1 MSEKSSI
8 YPLIQPIPEEEKR
21 PFWSVM
27 IPTYNP
33 SEFLAETLESI
44 LSQDPGIEE
53 MQIEVVD
60 DSSPDNTAEK
70 IVNEIGKGRVN
81 FYRHPHNLGIS
92 GNWTSCI
99 QRAKGYWVHILHQD
113 DRILPGFYDRFRQV
127 IQQQPSLNT
136 AFCRNIYM
144 DELGNWQYLSNLE
157 SYQAGFLSEWLNK
170 ILVSCAMMC
179 PAVVVRRSV
188 YENLGGFH
196 PDLKYALDWDMW
208 KRISTYNELWYEPE
222 PLACYRI
229 HPTSTS
235 NRLIRT
241 GENISELFK
250 SIELTQE
257 FIPEFFTGELL
268 QQAKEYQTMF
278 AFHLAQGLLANGEI
292 MAAIAQIREG
302 LKGCQSSKV
311 LQAFVGLLNT
321 PESNQLLPGLA
332 QLFVNAEPEQLLKSA
347 TTLPE
352 NLCLKAINLIIFP
365 DWNQPEEILSEE
377 LNIVFQQ
384 LVTHPDK
391 HQIALLVYTGSF
403 SQEDATLILSGI
415 MMNLFMEYDLEETD
429 APEINFLDDSLSPQ
443 QWQALLGQ
451 IHCRIALQNENL
463 SGVFPAGVAGLKSC
477 PLDNL
482 SNILFSLIIAN

>member
-1 MSEKSSI
+1 MSQKLSI
-8 YPLIQPIPEEEKR
+8 YPLIKPLPQGEKR

-60 DSSPDNTAEK
+60 DFSTQNIAEK
-70 IVNEIGKGRVN
+70 IVKEIGKERVN

-127 IQQQPSLNT
+127 IQQQPTLNI
-136 AFCRNIYM
+136 AFCRNVYM

-157 SYQAGFLSEWLNK
+157 NTQAGFLSEWLNK

-208 KRISTYNELWYEPE
+208 KRISADNQVWYEPQ

-250 SIELTQE
+250 SIKITQE
-257 FIPEFFTGELL
+257 FIPEIFAGELL
-268 QQAKEYQTMF
+268 QKAKEYQAMF
-278 AFHLAQGLLANGEI
+278 GFHLAQGLLANGEI
-292 MAAIAQIREG
+292 AAAIAQIQEG
-302 LKGCQSSKV
+302 LKGCQSAKV
-311 LQAFVGLLNT
+311 LKAFVDFLNK
-321 PESNQLLPGLA
+321 PESKKLLPGLA
-332 QLFVNAEPEQLLKSA
+332 QLFVNAEAEQFLSVT

-352 NLCLKAINLIIFP
+352 NICLKAINLIIFP
-365 DWNQPEEILSEE
+365 DWNQPEELLSEE
-377 LNIVFQQ
+377 LSAVFQQ

-415 MMNLFMEYDLEETD
+415 MINLFMEYDFEETD
-429 APEINFLDDSLSPQ
+429 AFDINFIDETLSPQ
-443 QWQALLGQ
+443 QWQTLLPQIKGQ
-451 IHCRIALQNENL
+451 ISLQNETINKQL
-463 SGVFPAGVAGLKSC
+463 AAGLPC
-477 PLDNL
+477 YQLNNL
-482 SNILFSLIIAN
+482 NNTRFLP

>member
-1 MSEKSSI
+1 MSKKSSI
-8 YPLIQPIPEEEKR
+8 YPLIQPIPEGEKR

-60 DSSPDNTAEK
+60 DCSTQNTAEK
-70 IVNEIGKGRVN
+70 IVKEIGKGRVN

-113 DRILPGFYDRFRQV
+113 DRILPGFYSRFRQV
-127 IQQQPSLNT
+127 IQQQPTLNT

-157 SYQAGFLSEWLNK
+157 SYQAGFLSEGLNK

-188 YENLGGFH
+188 YESLGGFH

-208 KRISTYNELWYEPE
+208 KRISAHNQLWYEPE

-250 SIELTQE
+250 SIEITQE
-257 FIPEFFTGELL
+257 FLPDFFADELL
-268 QQAKEYQTMF
+268 QQAKEYQAMF
-278 AFHLAQGLLANGEI
+278 AFHLAQGLLANNEI
-292 MAAIAQIREG
+292 PAAIAQIREA
-302 LKGCQSSKV
+302 LKGCQSAQV
-311 LQAFVGLLNT
+311 LKAFAEVLNK
-321 PESNQLLPGLA
+321 PESSQLLPGLA
-332 QLFVNAEPEQLLKSA
+332 QLFVNADTEQFLLPPS
-347 TTLPE
+347 LPE
-352 NLCLKAINLIIFP
+352 GIFLKDINLIIFP
-365 DWNQPEEILSEE
+365 DWNQPEELLCEE
-377 LNIVFQQ
+377 LSAVFQQ
-384 LVTHPDK
+384 ILSHPDK
-391 HQIALLVYTGSF
+391 NQIALLVYTGSF
-403 SQEDATLILSGI
+403 PQEDATLILSGI
-415 MMNLFMEYDLEETD
+415 MMNLFMEYNLEETD
-429 APEINFLDDSLSPQ
+429 APEINLIDDSLSPQ
-443 QWQALLGQ
+443 QWQVLLPQIKGQ
-451 IHCRIALQNENL
+451 IALQNETINKAL
-463 SGVFPAGVAGLKSC
+463 AAGVPCYQLN
-477 PLDNL
+477 NL
-482 SNILFSLIIAN
+482 NNIRFLP